1 MRKTMRIASI
11 ALAAIMTGGLLM
23 CMASTASAQRVRQR
37 IVIVER
43 EPFFFDPFFP
53 YYGYYPYPPSYMAA
67 NYGEV
72 KIKTH
77 RKDAKV
83 YIDGGYA
90 ARIREA
96 SKFALRPG
104 NHEIELRNSDG
115 VTFYRERVAVTVGHT
130 TKLHVA

>member
-1 MRKTMRIASI
+1 MRKTMRIGSI
-11 ALAAIMTGGLLM
+11 ALAALMTGGLLLGL
-23 CMASTASAQRVRQR
+23 APTASAQRVRQR

-53 YYGYYPYPPSYMAA
+53 YYGYYPYAPAYMAA

-77 RKDAKV
+77 RKDAEV

-104 NHEIELRNSDG
+104 NHEIELRDSDG